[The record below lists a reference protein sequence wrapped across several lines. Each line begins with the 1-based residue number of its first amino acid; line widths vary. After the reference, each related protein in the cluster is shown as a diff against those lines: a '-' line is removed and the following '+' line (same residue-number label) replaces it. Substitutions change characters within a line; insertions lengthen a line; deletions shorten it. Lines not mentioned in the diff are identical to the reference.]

1 MPGLARKNK
10 KSLDARSGEG
20 AEPKLRCG
28 LRFLSVTEAGTLEG
42 PQPQ

>member
-20 AEPKLRCG
+20 AERCG
-28 LRFLSVTEAGTLEG
+28 LEFLSVTEAGTLEG